1 MRRYLLFIICVL
13 SSALYAEAF
22 DYARVDSLIN
32 SAVYPVD
39 SVNGVGDSVFMD
51 RTRCIPGAVL
61 CVVDS
66 GRITYLRAYGNR
78 AVVPTCEPMTKNTVF
93 DLASLSKPLG
103 AGSAALLLIELGRLS
118 ADDKVSTYLPAFQSD
133 ATIRDLL
140 THRSGLPPYMNA
152 RVLDSIY
159 TARNIA
165 QLSRQNF
172 LLDAICRCQR
182 LSLPGGKYRYSCLNF
197 ITLQRVVETIV
208 GTDINT
214 FLAANLYTPL
224 HTDAMGWL
232 PSDTLR
238 PRSAPTECND
248 TICLRGIV
256 HDPLARVMMC
266 GISGN
271 AGLFATAE
279 DVAKWAIWFMSL
291 PDSVRTVACN
301 AGLWANMEN
310 GTLSHTG
317 YTGTSIVLYPDCG
330 RAIILLTNRVH
341 PTDTGSL
348 ASLRRALTALL
359 CPWDAVRTSLS
370 SAMGTPPT
378 MLPQPRTPFL
388 SRLRHLHKRAT
399 SAMVST

>member
-13 SSALYAEAF
+13 SSAVYAEGF
-22 DYARVDSLIN
+22 DYARADSLIR
-32 SAVYPVD
+32 SAIYPVD
-39 SVNGVGDSVFMD
+39 SDSRVYSVNLVGDSVFLD

-78 AVVPTCEPMTKNTVF
+78 AVVPACEPMTTNTVF

-103 AGSAALLLIELGRLS
+103 AGSAALLLIEQGQLS
-118 ADDKVSTYLPAFQSD
+118 ADDKVSTYLPAFQTD

-140 THRSGLPPYMNA
+140 THRSGLLPYMNA

-165 QLSRQNF
+165 QLSRQDF
-172 LLDAICRCQR
+172 LLDTICRCRR
-182 LSLPGGKYRYSCLNF
+182 LSAVGEKYRYSCLNF
-197 ITLQRVVETIV
+197 ITVQRVVEAIV

-214 FLAANLYTPL
+214 FLRANLYTSL

-232 PSDTLR
+232 PSDTLLQR
-238 PRSAPTECND
+238 IAPTECSD
-248 TICLRGIV
+248 TACLRGMV
-256 HDPLARVMMC
+256 HDPLARIMMC

-291 PDSVRTVACN
+291 PDSVRTTACN
-301 AGLWANMEN
+301 AGLWSDDESTDSQGAPL
-310 GTLSHTG
+310 TVLRHTG
-317 YTGTSIVLYPDCG
+317 YTGTSITLYPDYN
-330 RAIILLTNRVH
+330 RAVILLTNRVH
-341 PTDTGSL
+341 PTDIGNLS
-348 ASLRRALTALL
+348 SLRRAVN
-359 CPWDAVRTSLS
+359 AVFV
-370 SAMGTPPT
+370 P
-378 MLPQPRTPFL
+378 
-388 SRLRHLHKRAT
+388 
-399 SAMVST
+399 

>member
-1 MRRYLLFIICVL
+1 MKLSKMRRYLLFALCVL
-13 SSALYAEAF
+13 CSALYAEGF
-22 DYARVDSLIN
+22 DYVRADSLIR

-39 SVNGVGDSVFMD
+39 SVSRVYSVDGVGDSVFLD

-78 AVVPTCEPMTKNTVF
+78 AVVPACEPMTTNTVF

-103 AGSAALLLIELGRLS
+103 AGSAALLLIERGRLS
-118 ADDKVSTYLPAFQSD
+118 ADDKVSTYLSAFQTD

-159 TARNIA
+159 TARNIV
-165 QLSRQNF
+165 QLSRQDF
-172 LLDAICRCQR
+172 LLDTICRCRR
-182 LSLPGGKYRYSCLNF
+182 LSPMGEKYRYSCLNF

-214 FLAANLYTPL
+214 FLSANLYTPL

-232 PSDTLR
+232 PSDTLL
-238 PRSAPTECND
+238 PRIAPTECSD
-248 TICLRGIV
+248 TVCLRGTV

-291 PDSVRTVACN
+291 PDSVRTAACN
-301 AGLWANMEN
+301 AGLWSDDESTDSHGAPL
-310 GTLSHTG
+310 TVLRHTG
-317 YTGTSIVLYPDCG
+317 YTGTSITLYPDYQ
-330 RAIILLTNRVH
+330 RAVILLTNRVH
-341 PTDTGSL
+341 PTDVGNLS
-348 ASLRRALTALL
+348 SLRK
-359 CPWDAVRTSLS
+359 AVSDTF
-370 SAMGTPPT
+370 
-378 MLPQPRTPFL
+378 LP
-388 SRLRHLHKRAT
+388 
-399 SAMVST
+399 